1 MCGIAGV
8 LSNKRDLGPSL
19 NQMIES
25 MHHRGPDF
33 GSYKIF
39 NNLGLAH
46 TRLSII
52 DLSASGNQPMEDHE
66 GSIAIVFN
74 GEIYNYQELKKD
86 LEKKG
91 IKFTN
96 TSDTEVLLN
105 GYKYEGLRFFKKIRG
120 FYATGIFDAKN
131 NSLLLTRDA
140 HGKKPLYYAQINGEF
155 IFASELKTII
165 GQLDSIPDPNYDALS
180 HYLWKGYFANG
191 DTAFDGVHSLMP
203 GSGIILN
210 TDTFENK
217 STKVLESIKLEV
229 NSSFQNRK
237 IDIIESEL
245 REAVDYRM
253 IADVPISFL
262 LSGGIDSSLVSYLG
276 SQNKTLDTYYLGYG
290 ESKDIFKEL
299 SEFVSLMIKSNHHT
313 ELMKTPNFKD
323 SLENMIHLFDEPFA
337 DFSALPSFEIY
348 KSIRKSTK
356 VAISGDG
363 ADEIFGGYKDIRAL
377 FIKSLLPMGPS
388 QKSNQET
395 TDRLLRIVNSDK
407 KSMRY
412 LAYALGLI
420 FLDEGSFVTTL
431 SRGGWNHEYRKR
443 MMTNNGYKK
452 TLQDNVERAE
462 IADYLSSGE
471 NPVERF
477 MNYDLK
483 RLTYDFLVKVDRTSM
498 ANSLEVRSP
507 FLDIKMINSIGKAN
521 ASSMTG
527 IFDSKK
533 ELKKILDSRGF
544 AKLTKIP
551 KQGFTPPLAKWM
563 LRREG
568 IVELEKIVESEFISS
583 LFNKKHLLEMIS
595 SDSHIS
601 KNYFR
606 LWVLLILDKWFRNNY
621 S

>member
-1 MCGIAGV
+1 MCGIAGI
-8 LSNKRDLGPSL
+8 LSNRRDLRPSL
-19 NQMIES
+19 NQMILS

-33 GSYKIF
+33 GSFKVF
-39 NNLGLAH
+39 ENLGLAH

-52 DLSASGNQPMEDHE
+52 DLSESGNQPMEDE
-66 GSIAIVFN
+66 EESIAIVFN
-74 GEIYNYQELKKD
+74 GEIYNYQELKSD
-86 LEKKG
+86 LQKKG
-91 IKFTN
+91 INFKN
-96 TSDTEVLLN
+96 SSDTEVLLN
-105 GYKYEGLRFFKKIRG
+105 GYKYEGLDFFKKIRG
-120 FYATGIFDAKN
+120 FYSLAIYDSRNK
-131 NSLLLTRDA
+131 SLLLTRDA
-140 HGKKPLYYAQINGEF
+140 FGKKPLYYSFIDGEF

-165 GQLDSIPDPNYDALS
+165 SQLTSIPDPNYEALS

-191 DTAFDGVHSLMP
+191 MSIYNGIHSLNP
-203 GSGIILN
+203 GDGIIVN
-210 TDTFENK
+210 TDSFQQ
-217 STKVLESIKLEV
+217 SYIKVLDNIKIEV
-229 NSSFQNRK
+229 NNSSQARS
-237 IDIIESEL
+237 IEVIENEL

-276 SQNKTLDTYYLGYG
+276 SQNNTLDTYYLGYG
-290 ESKDIFKEL
+290 GSKDIFMEL
-299 SEFVSLMIKSNHHT
+299 SQFVSKMIKSNHHT
-313 ELMKTPNFKD
+313 EQMNTPNFED
-323 SLENMIHLFDEPFA
+323 SIDNMINLFDEPFA
-337 DFSALPSFEIY
+337 DYSALPSFEIY

-363 ADEIFGGYKDIRAL
+363 ADEIFGGYKDVRTL
-377 FIKSLLPMGPS
+377 FMKSLLPIFPGYKSS
-388 QKSNQET
+388 QGTVDKIFRITNSQRKS
-395 TDRLLRIVNSDK
+395 L
-407 KSMRY
+407 RY
-412 LAYALGLI
+412 LAYALGLV

-431 SRGGWNHEYRKR
+431 SRGGWNHDYRKR
-443 MMTNNGYKK
+443 MMTNDGYKK
-452 TLQDNVERAE
+452 TLENNIETTE
-462 IADYLSSGE
+462 IADYFSSGD

-507 FLDIKMINSIGKAN
+507 FLDIKMINSIGN
-521 ASSMTG
+521 TNPSSMTG
-527 IFDSKK
+527 IFDTKK
-533 ELKKILDSRGF
+533 ELKTILDSRGF

-583 LFNKKHLLEMIS
+583 LFNKKHLSEMIS